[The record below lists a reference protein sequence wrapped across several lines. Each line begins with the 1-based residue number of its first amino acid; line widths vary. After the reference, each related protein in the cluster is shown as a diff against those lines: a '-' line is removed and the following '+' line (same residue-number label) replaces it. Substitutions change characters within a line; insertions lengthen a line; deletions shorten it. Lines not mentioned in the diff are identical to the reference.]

1 MPGQDDIRVFYSSRD
16 TICDDCNGS
25 IERGEL
31 IAFTDARETL
41 CLSCADLDHLIYLP
55 AGNAALTRR
64 SKKHS
69 KLSAVVYR
77 WNKSRKRNERQGILV
92 EEKALRRAEKEC
104 LADEDVRIQRRTR
117 DAKRRE
123 IQDREYIKTF
133 IDAIL
138 ELYPGCPSN
147 TAKSIAEHA
156 CLKHS
161 GRVGRSAAAKKLDDS
176 AVRLAVIAHVRH
188 AETNYDEL
196 LMEGWERFDA
206 RGKVNDQLN
215 SVLSKWRTH

>member
-1 MPGQDDIRVFYSSRD
+1 MAGQDDIRAFYSSRE
-16 TICDDCNGS
+16 TICDDCNAS

-69 KLSAVVYR
+69 KLSAIVYR

-92 EEKALRRAEKEC
+92 EENALKRAEQEC
-104 LADEDVRIQRRTR
+104 LADEEVRIQRRVR

-123 IQDREYIKTF
+123 RQDRAYIEMF

-138 ELYPGCPSN
+138 DQYPGCPSH
-147 TAKSIAEHA
+147 TAKSIAQHA

-176 AVRLAVIAHVRH
+176 AVRLAVTAHVRH

-196 LMEGWERFDA
+196 LMDGWGRFDA
-206 RGKVNDQLN
+206 RDMVKDRLN
-215 SVLSKWRTH
+215 SVLSKWRTR

>member
-1 MPGQDDIRVFYSSRD
+1 MAEQDDIRVFFSSRD
-16 TICDDCNGS
+16 TVCDDCNGS

-55 AGNAALTRR
+55 AGSAALTRR
-64 SKKHS
+64 SKKLS

-77 WNKSRKRNERQGILV
+77 WNKARKRNERKGILV
-92 EEKALRRAEKEC
+92 EDKALRRAEKEC
-104 LADEDVRIQRRTR
+104 LADEDVRIQRRAR

-123 IQDREYIKTF
+123 IQDRAYIKTF

-138 ELYPGCPSN
+138 DLYPGCPSN

-156 CLKHS
+156 CLKYS
-161 GRVGRSAAAKKLDDS
+161 GRVGRSAAAKKFDDS
-176 AVRLAVIAHVRH
+176 AVRLAVVAHVRH
-188 AETNYDEL
+188 AETKYDEL

-206 RGKVNDQLN
+206 RSMVKDQLN
-215 SVLSKWRTH
+215 SVLSKWRKH

>member
-1 MPGQDDIRVFYSSRD
+1 
-16 TICDDCNGS
+16 
-25 IERGEL
+25 
-31 IAFTDARETL
+31 
-41 CLSCADLDHLIYLP
+41 
-55 AGNAALTRR
+55 
-64 SKKHS
+64 
-69 KLSAVVYR
+69 LSAVVYR

-104 LADEDVRIQRRTR
+104 LAD
-117 DAKRRE
+117 
-123 IQDREYIKTF
+123 
-133 IDAIL
+133 
-138 ELYPGCPSN
+138 

-176 AVRLAVIAHVRH
+176 AVRLAVVAHVRH

-206 RGKVNDQLN
+206 RGMVKPTFHTQIFIF
-215 SVLSKWRTH
+215 